1 MIWWYLNHSWKRL
14 NAFQL
19 AHGSQ
24 PQAFLNPPQKKEEG
38 GIGDSPKDHHDFL
51 LSIFFLF
58 FFGGNWRFVWNFQ
71 VIHSFFVLFYVGFQA
86 LANKVVGRRPFF
98 FGSETF
104 IHLWWI
110 TFGFLT
116 FPDAL
121 KPCCGASW
129 PEGACHQPDTEQK
142 ISSPNLQAGH
152 ILVSVGGLHLPSLG
166 KWWAQDALIW
176 RGWGTWLVPGGSKWP
191 SSGCE
196 TMWKQLVCT
205 GKTMEKSNL
214 SWLFVK
220 AFF

>member
-98 FGSETF
+98 FRLRN
-104 IHLWWI
+104 IHPFVVNHLR
-110 TFGFLT
+110 L
-116 FPDAL
+116 
-121 KPCCGASW
+121 
-129 PEGACHQPDTEQK
+129 
-142 ISSPNLQAGH
+142 PNLPRCSEAMLWC
-152 ILVSVGGLHLPSLG
+152 IL
-166 KWWAQDALIW
+166 AW
-176 RGWGTWLVPGGSKWP
+176 RGMPPTRYGTENLFSKSPSGTYPGICRRVTPPIPWKMV
-191 SSGCE
+191 SSGCLDLKGLGN
-196 TMWKQLVCT
+196 MI
-205 GKTMEKSNL
+205 G
-214 SWLFVK
+214 SWWE
-220 AFF
+220 